1 MNRVE
6 DRVDLE
12 GDSDGWRHGAQVG
25 WGVKEKR
32 KGGGGRGR
40 PASGP
45 IFS

>member
-1 MNRVE
+1 M
-6 DRVDLE
+6 DLE
-12 GDSDGWRHGAQVG
+12 GDSDGRRHGAQVG

-40 PASGP
+40 LAGGP

>member
-1 MNRVE
+1 VE

-12 GDSDGWRHGAQVG
+12 GDSDGQRHGAQVG

-40 PASGP
+40 PAGGP